1 MSSSVRVASGPAGSL
16 IYRIPI
22 PPEHLPSVAPAALLA
37 AWALARQAANAGHWG
52 PPRHLVFARADGS
65 PTEIAIVDAD
75 AGAWAEAVD
84 AAIGLGSLEGL
95 ALCLRLLALVEMLG
109 REPKLHPFFDLTPEG
124 IEFDHRL
131 LRAAAS
137 LPLDAAARFDAAHFG
152 GLLPLSSAT

>member
-22 PPEHLPSVAPAALLA
+22 PPEHLPSVAPAAD
-37 AWALARQAANAGHWG
+37 AGHWG

-84 AAIGLGSLEGL
+84 VAIGLGSLEGL

-152 GLLPLSSAT
+152 GLLSLPSAT